1 MKSALQSAMMISKSC
16 NLFFQETEIWKVVKE
31 NRDTAAAYIST
42 CFGTS
47 VVLASLLEPFMP
59 SLTAKILDQM
69 NLDSCPSLTDD
80 LIDKCKSVGDIV
92 AEGHKLVK
100 EPVPIFKKITEEEV
114 SELRARYAGSQAS
127 RVEGSTPSDAKQK
140 EPESKKDK
148 GKKEKKEAKG
158 AKEEL
163 SSKMKKMSLSD
174 KSVDISRID
183 IRVGKIVECKKHP
196 DADSLYVETVDVGEE
211 KPRTVVS
218 GLVKFIPLEQMQNRR
233 VVLVCN
239 LKPANMRGIKS
250 EAMVLAATAPDGN
263 SVELV
268 EPPASAEIG
277 SRIHVEG
284 YEGEADDILNPK
296 KKVWEKVQVDLG
308 TNDAKQAC
316 YKGVPFSGPCTVA
329 SIVNG
334 SIK

>member
-1 MKSALQSAMMISKSC
+1 MKSALQSAMMISKSG

-31 NRDTAAAYIST
+31 NRDAGAAYIST
-42 CFGTS
+42 CFGTL
-47 VVLASLLEPFMP
+47 VVLAALLEPFMP
-59 SLTAKILDQM
+59 SLTAKLLDQM
-69 NLDSCPSLTDD
+69 NLDSCPRLTDD
-80 LIDKCKSVGDIV
+80 LIDKCKLLGDIV
-92 AEGHKLVK
+92 PEGHKIVK
-100 EPVPIFKKITEEEV
+100 EPVPIFKKITDEEV
-114 SELRARYAGSQAS
+114 SELRARYAGSQSS
-127 RVEGSTPSDAKQK
+127 RTEEPNTSDVKQK
-140 EPESKKDK
+140 QPDAGKD
-148 GKKEKKEAKG
+148 GKKGKKEAKG

-163 SSKMKKMSLSD
+163 SSKMNKMSLSD
-174 KSVDISRID
+174 KPLDISRID

-218 GLVKFIPLEQMQNRR
+218 GLVKFIPLEQMQNRK

-268 EPPASAEIG
+268 EPPAPAEIG
-277 SRIHVEG
+277 SRIYVEG
-284 YEGEADDILNPK
+284 FQGEPDEILNPK

-308 TNDAKQAC
+308 TNDVKQAC